1 MILKNEQMD
10 LCINCMN
17 IHYCFYYKNKKEPV
31 LFCEEYAL
39 EYVFKDTAASLNDIK
54 QLKRAEAMFLTG
66 KNRDCFIRGRIN
78 EFIFSDWKHRHK
90 CPS

>member
-17 IHYCFYYKNKKEPV
+17 IHHCFYYKNKKESV

-39 EYVFKDTAASLNDIK
+39 EYVFKEIAASLNKVK
-54 QLKRAEAMFLTG
+54 QLKRAGAMFLPG
-66 KNRDCFIRGRIN
+66 EKPKLFDQEGV
-78 EFIFSDWKHRHK
+78 
-90 CPS
+90 

>member
-17 IHYCFYYKNKKEPV
+17 IHHCFYYKKKKEPV

-39 EYVFKDTAASLNDIK
+39 EYVFNDTAASLNDVK
-54 QLKRAEAMFLTG
+54 QKLIRAEAMFLPG
-66 KNRDCFIRGRIN
+66 EKPGLFDQEGV
-78 EFIFSDWKHRHK
+78 
-90 CPS
+90 